1 MIFFDKSSKFDAIKP
16 LDVCLKFA
24 ERAVAENLERGR
36 YELGQGI
43 YGSISEVAPTE
54 EESDLFE
61 AHRKYVDLHYI
72 ISGCQKMK
80 IGFTEKLQFHGYT
93 AEKDYVKI
101 SGASHSTVMLTAG
114 TAICLFPNDAHGL
127 LISGSEEKVKKIFF
141 KIPVELFLM

>member
-1 MIFFDKSSKFDAIKP
+1 MIFFDKSSQFDVIKP
-16 LDVCLKFA
+16 LDVCLEFA
-24 ERAVAENLERGR
+24 QRAVAENLERGR

-43 YGSISEVAPTE
+43 YGSIAEIDPVR

-80 IGFTEKLQFHGYT
+80 IGFTDKLQFHGFT
-93 AEKDYVKI
+93 EEKDYVKI
-101 SGASHSTVMLTAG
+101 SGEPHSVVNLTEG

-127 LISGSEEKVKKIFF
+127 LITGKEGKIKKIFF
-141 KIPVELFLM
+141 KIPVELF